1 MQRVLFL
8 WVLFLKFLNQY
19 LLHGSKKKRQ
29 TKKQPGPHQRAYS
42 GRVGSGREGPTP
54 CQSYGSDLLLRRLG
68 PTRQSESK
76 SSFTLINKARQR
88 LQVTNLPPESHE
100 LMSGNTQKKKYNNFC
115 RKFWGVELW
124 LTTQNMLCG
133 KLCIKLYNFLWYCYI
148 LCNYYHNLRCK

>member
-1 MQRVLFL
+1 M
-8 WVLFLKFLNQY
+8 
-19 LLHGSKKKRQ
+19 SKKK
-29 TKKQPGPHQRAYS
+29 KKSPFLSTLVITFWDINAKSSIFMGFIFKIFKSILTLRKQKEKANKETTRSTPTRLFGP

-100 LMSGNTQKKKYNNFC
+100 LMSGNTQKKK
-115 RKFWGVELW
+115 KKI
-124 LTTQNMLCG
+124 Q
-133 KLCIKLYNFLWYCYI
+133 
-148 LCNYYHNLRCK
+148 

>member
-19 LLHGSKKKRQ
+19 LLYGSKKKRQ
-29 TKKQPGPHQRAYS
+29 TKKQP
-42 GRVGSGREGPTP
+42 GREGPTP

-100 LMSGNTQKKKYNNFC
+100 LMSGNTQKKKKKKNTIIFAANFE
-115 RKFWGVELW
+115 G
-124 LTTQNMLCG
+124 
-133 KLCIKLYNFLWYCYI
+133 
-148 LCNYYHNLRCK
+148 